1 MNLFISTLLAKSG
14 LQSLICLML
23 AVFAGL
29 GLCLLDSQVQVFSFG
44 GSLFNARFFPRIVLV
59 LIIVIALLCCIARTQ
74 KMDEPIGS
82 LAGWVRVFLVVGMI
96 SIALWF
102 MPSVGFLLSSFVV
115 ASVTAFILGERDI
128 KLYVGLPLL
137 IAAIVTFGAQYGL
150 TIPLP

>member
-1 MNLFISTLLAKSG
+1 MNLYISKLLAKSG

-23 AVFAGL
+23 AIFAGL
-29 GLCLLDSQVQVFSFG
+29 GLYLLDSQVQVFSFG
-44 GSLFNARFFPRIVLV
+44 DSSFDARFFPRIVLV
-59 LIIVIALLCCIARTQ
+59 LIIIIALLCCIARAQ

-82 LAGWVRVFLVVGMI
+82 LVGWARVFLVVGVI
-96 SIALWF
+96 SLALWF
-102 MPSVGFLLSSFVV
+102 MPSIGFLLSSFVV

-137 IAAIVTFGAQYGL
+137 IAAIITFGAQYGL

>member
-1 MNLFISTLLAKSG
+1 MSLYISKLLAKSG

-44 GSLFNARFFPRIVLV
+44 DSSFDARFFPRIVLV
-59 LIIVIALLCCIARTQ
+59 LIVVLALLSGMARAK

-82 LAGWVRVFLVVGMI
+82 FVGWARVFLVVGVI
-96 SIALWF
+96 GLALWF

-115 ASVTAFILGERDI
+115 ASVTAFVLGERDI
-128 KLYVGLPLL
+128 RLYVGLPLL